1 MTVEPSEFYRQR
13 LREASPTRAPGD
25 RRDAFERD
33 RDRILYSSAF
43 RRLAGVAQVA
53 AVREQHLLH
62 NRLTHSLKVGQ
73 IGRRLAQRLLEE
85 NDEFHGGLG
94 LDNRRWLP
102 DIVESAGLAHD
113 IGHPPFG
120 HAVEE
125 VMKRR
130 MSAFGGFEG
139 NAQSFRVVTKLAVRA
154 EEYDGLDLTRATL
167 NAILKYPRYVTT
179 AHEGDPPQWHDRS
192 HGEKWGVYRSE
203 KSDFEFARSHPGGGG
218 VADEFP
224 CDCGQVRSAAAVLMD
239 WADDISYVTH
249 DVYDYFRA
257 GLMPLDA
264 LSDRE
269 RKFLEYAASNLKWPK
284 DQWPDFETAYGAIKD
299 DMPKTAWGETRADRV
314 QLYRILNKLITR
326 FMNAVEVA
334 SPSTVT
340 VRAEEQRQ
348 AEVLKQLTF
357 FHVIERPK
365 LALAQEG
372 QKKIVGKLFDGL
384 LKVYAPKAGRMGS
397 GKWPILLQDF
407 HARLMRE
414 CDAGEYLWADE
425 ERASRAVCDYICLL
439 TEDQAVDLY
448 SRMTGLSVSQ
458 GSIFGAWF
466 D

>member
-1 MTVEPSEFYRQR
+1 MTVELSEFYRQR
-13 LREASPTRAPGD
+13 NREESPAKDPRD

-33 RDRILYSSAF
+33 RDRLLYSSAF

-73 IGRRLAQRLLEE
+73 IGRRLAQRLLDE
-85 NDEFHGGLG
+85 NAEFHGGLS
-94 LDNRRWLP
+94 LDSRRCLP

-125 VMKRR
+125 VMERR

-167 NAILKYPRYVTT
+167 NAILKYPRYVT
-179 AHEGDPPQWHDRS
+179 AVHEGDPPQWHDRT

-203 KSDFEFARSHPGGGG
+203 KSDFEFARSHPEGG
-218 VADEFP
+218 DEPP
-224 CDCGQVRSAAAVLMD
+224 CGCGQVRSAAAVLMD

-269 RKFLEYAASNLKWPK
+269 EKFFEYAASNLKWPES
-284 DQWPDFETAYGAIKD
+284 QWPDFQAAYGAIKD

-314 QLYRILNKLITR
+314 QLYKILNKLITR
-326 FMNAVEVA
+326 FMNAVEVT

-340 VRAEEQRQ
+340 VGDKEQRQ

-384 LKVYAPKAGRMGS
+384 LKVYDPKAGRMGS
-397 GKWPILLQDF
+397 GKWPILLQEF

-414 CDAGEYLWADE
+414 CDSGGYLWADE
-425 ERASRAVCDYICLL
+425 ERVSRAVCDYICLL

-458 GSIFGAWF
+458 GSIFGSWF